1 MKAKWEVIYRLQE
14 LKSYEELEKRSW
26 ELKEAWFRSRKVVT
40 LLNPDVLT
48 FEGALHDVLLNH
60 KLGYV
65 LELRQGDNRWFFV
78 TGDGFIVDYLLKVR
92 YKIFRDSGISRVA
105 KKIHSG
111 IILSRNRV
119 ERLTNGLNLFVLGLL
134 VMSSLLLSWIYPGI
148 VEWISNNLWNLIILL
163 SLIGLYYDIAPYITG
178 YREVLEYGVLS
189 HKSRVQSTI
198 LRTYP

>member
-1 MKAKWEVIYRLQE
+1 MKAKWEVIYYLQKLE
-14 LKSYEELEKRSW
+14 NYEELEKKSW
-26 ELKEAWFRSRKVVT
+26 ELREAWFKSRKVAA

-48 FEGALHDVLLNH
+48 FEDALCDVLLNH
-60 KLGYV
+60 KISYI

-78 TGDGFIVDYLLKVR
+78 TGEGFIVDYSLKVR

-134 VMSSLLLSWIYPGI
+134 VMSSLFLSWVYPRA
-148 VEWISNNLWNLIILL
+148 VEWIFDNLWNLIVLL
-163 SLIGLYYDIAPYITG
+163 GLIGLYYDIAPYITG

-189 HKSRVQSTI
+189 HKGRVQSTI